1 MVKKNQPRKLFFICL
16 SQKKKK
22 SEKEG
27 KSFWVRWPIPIIPEL
42 CIKFCFPKLYHLSLY
57 FPVWV
62 EDCMI
67 KASGGCIVSGMT
79 EPQCKAFSQ
88 LMYVCMYVYV
98 RIYLSMYLSMNLFL
112 CVCVYVCSP

>member
-98 RIYLSMYLSMNLFL
+98 RMY
-112 CVCVYVCSP
+112 V